1 MSRISDLRRVARTD
15 LGNLRQ
21 VARTYLD
28 PAEVEKIRQAFQFGA
43 EAHEGQRRASGEPY
57 IHHPAQ
63 VARILAEMRLD
74 HETIIAALL
83 HDVIEDTPTAKPQIA
98 TRFGHAVAELV
109 DGVSKLTHL
118 TFESRAEAQAENFR
132 KMLMAMARDLRV
144 MLIKLADRVH
154 NMRTLDALPLD
165 KRRRIARETL
175 EVYAPIADRLGLR
188 AIRIELEELGFR
200 TLYPR
205 RHRVLEAQAK
215 NARARREKLV
225 RQIEKAIKR
234 RLRREGVGARVEGR
248 EKHLYSVYRKMRARK
263 ASFKEVLDVHGFR
276 IVVERPDDCYRVLGM
291 VHSLYKPVPEKFN
304 DFIAIPKANGYQSLH
319 TTLFGPAGTPID
331 VQIRTEEMD
340 QVAESGV
347 AAHWMY
353 KIGQPGAN
361 TAQLRVGEW
370 VRDLIEMQTHA
381 GDSFEFLES
390 VKVDLFPK
398 DIYVFTPAGDIKA
411 LPRGATPI
419 DLAYTVHTD
428 VGNHCVSAKVD
439 GRLVTLGTPLASG
452 QTIEIV
458 TKDWGRPNANWLDFV
473 VSGKART
480 AIRNHLKHL
489 RTEDAVE
496 LGENLLGGA
505 LKVESTRLEDIPT
518 AVVDALLEELKLES
532 VEALYEEIGAGRRLA
547 PMIAK
552 RLARGGEE
560 PPGDGEPTPTAG
572 ASLHIR
578 GAEGMMVDFGKC
590 CHPIPGDSVMGF
602 LSTGRGIV
610 IHTTDCKNLTE
621 FSDRPERWIDVAWE
635 PDVDGEFPVGVR
647 VDMAD
652 RKGVLATV
660 AAAIAEMGANI
671 ENVNIENRDGLN
683 SGLNFV
689 IGVHDRTHLA
699 RIMRRIR
706 GLGDVSRIAR
716 TGH

>member
-1 MSRISDLRRVARTD
+1 MFRISDLRRLA
-15 LGNLRQ
+15 
-21 VARTYLD
+21 ATYLD
-28 PAEVEKIRQAFQFGA
+28 PAEVEKIHQAFLFGA

-57 IHHPAQ
+57 IHHPVQ
-63 VARILAEMRLD
+63 VARMLAEMRLD

-98 TRFGHAVAELV
+98 TRFGDAVAELV

-118 TFESRAEAQAENFR
+118 SFESRAEAQAENFR

-165 KRRRIARETL
+165 KRRRIARETIDI
-175 EVYAPIADRLGLR
+175 YAPIADRLGLR
-188 AIRIELEELGFR
+188 SIRIELEDLGFR

-215 NARARREKLV
+215 NARARGKNLV
-225 RQIEKAIKR
+225 RQIEKAMKR
-234 RLRREGVGARVEGR
+234 RLRQEGIGARVEGR

-263 ASFKEVLDVHGFR
+263 ASFKQVLDVYGFR
-276 IVVERPDDCYRVLGM
+276 IIVEQPDDCYRVLGM

-304 DFIAIPKANGYQSLH
+304 DYIAIPKANGYQSLH
-319 TTLFGPAGTPID
+319 TTLFGPIGTPID

-398 DIYVFTPAGDIKA
+398 DIYVFTPAGEIKP

-428 VGNHCVSAKVD
+428 IGNQCVSAKVD
-439 GRLVTLGTPLASG
+439 GRYVPLGTPLASG
-452 QTIEIV
+452 QTIEV
-458 TKDWGRPNANWLDFV
+458 FTEPWAQPNANWLDFV

-505 LKVESTRLEDIPT
+505 LKIQSTRLEDIPA
-518 AVVDALLEELKLES
+518 AVVDALLAELRLES
-532 VEALYEEIGAGRRLA
+532 IEALYEEIGSGRRLA

-552 RLARGGEE
+552 HLARGGEE
-560 PPGDGEPTPTAG
+560 PSTDGEPAPSAG
-572 ASLHIR
+572 APLHIR

-621 FSDRPERWIDVAWE
+621 FSDRPERWIDIAWE
-635 PDVDGEFPVGVR
+635 PEVDSEFPVGVR

-652 RKGVLATV
+652 RKGALATV

-683 SGLNFV
+683 AALNFV
-689 IGVHDRTHLA
+689 IGVHDRPHLA

-706 GLGDVSRIAR
+706 GIGDVSRIAR

>member
-15 LGNLRQ
+15 LGDLRH

-165 KRRRIARETL
+165 KQRRIARETL

-200 TLYPR
+200 TLYPQ

-234 RLRREGVGARVEGR
+234 RLRREGVGARVDGR
-248 EKHLYSVYRKMRARK
+248 ERHLYSVYRKMRARK

-439 GRLVTLGTPLASG
+439 GRLVPLGTPLASG

-458 TKDWGRPNANWLDFV
+458 TEPWGRPNANWLDFV

-505 LKVESTRLEDIPT
+505 LKVESTRLEDIP
-518 AVVDALLEELKLES
+518 ASAVDALLDELELES
-532 VEALYEEIGAGRRLA
+532 VEALYEEIGTGRRLA

-621 FSDRPERWIDVAWE
+621 FSDRPDRWIDVAWE

-652 RKGVLATV
+652 RKGVLAAV

-706 GLGDVSRIAR
+706 GIGDVSRIAR

>member
-15 LGNLRQ
+15 LGDLRH

-234 RLRREGVGARVEGR
+234 RLRREGVGARVDGR
-248 EKHLYSVYRKMRARK
+248 ERHLYSVYRKMRARK

-331 VQIRTEEMD
+331 VQIRTEGD
-340 QVAESGV
+340 GSGRRV
-347 AAHWMY
+347 GGRRPLDVQDRPAGGEHRAAQGRGVGPGPDRDADPRRRLLRVPRKREGGPLPEGYLRVHAGRGHQGAAPRRDAHRSCLHGAHRRRQPVR
-353 KIGQPGAN
+353 IGQGGRA
-361 TAQLRVGEW
+361 LRAAGHAARERPDH
-370 VRDLIEMQTHA
+370 RDRHQ
-381 GDSFEFLES
+381 
-390 VKVDLFPK
+390 
-398 DIYVFTPAGDIKA
+398 
-411 LPRGATPI
+411 AT
-419 DLAYTVHTD
+419 
-428 VGNHCVSAKVD
+428 GG
-439 GRLVTLGTPLASG
+439 GRT
-452 QTIEIV
+452 
-458 TKDWGRPNANWLDFV
+458 
-473 VSGKART
+473 
-480 AIRNHLKHL
+480 
-489 RTEDAVE
+489 
-496 LGENLLGGA
+496 
-505 LKVESTRLEDIPT
+505 
-518 AVVDALLEELKLES
+518 
-532 VEALYEEIGAGRRLA
+532 
-547 PMIAK
+547 
-552 RLARGGEE
+552 
-560 PPGDGEPTPTAG
+560 
-572 ASLHIR
+572 
-578 GAEGMMVDFGKC
+578 
-590 CHPIPGDSVMGF
+590 
-602 LSTGRGIV
+602 
-610 IHTTDCKNLTE
+610 
-621 FSDRPERWIDVAWE
+621 
-635 PDVDGEFPVGVR
+635 
-647 VDMAD
+647 
-652 RKGVLATV
+652 
-660 AAAIAEMGANI
+660 
-671 ENVNIENRDGLN
+671 
-683 SGLNFV
+683 
-689 IGVHDRTHLA
+689 
-699 RIMRRIR
+699 
-706 GLGDVSRIAR
+706 R
-716 TGH
+716 TGSTSSCPARPAPRSATT